1 MLMLARLLSLSL
13 LSLAIAPIALADTAA
28 LRRTWLERVA
38 ISAADKACALFSDGE
53 RLALRSG
60 LYQVEGELLRAKQ
73 SRAEMTRLAA
83 EVSERATSLGCGH
96 PDVVSVAATVRS
108 SFRQFAKTSY
118 IEYPAAR
125 STWLASRSE
134 HDKWATSQTDKASG
148 LIFGLRRTP
157 GKPDEFRLAVAMPA
171 RGATPASAQLIF
183 RDTEKMPDPW
193 FGSLSGKDGKLAA
206 PPRATSRLFWAGKV
220 LAGENEVGE
229 PIWIFTFEP
238 GAIDQ
243 LELLDPREAVQVNL
257 MPAPRAKD
265 QAVRQV
271 TFELGDF
278 RAARAFAMIPKADSA
293 PPPVAKPTA
302 PAAH

>member
-1 MLMLARLLSLSL
+1 MLARFLSVSFLT
-13 LSLAIAPIALADTAA
+13 LAIAPVALADAAA

-73 SRAEMTRLAA
+73 TRSEMARLAA
-83 EVSERATSLGCGH
+83 EVSERAKNLGCGH

-108 SFRQFAKTSY
+108 SYRQFVKTSY
-118 IEYPAAR
+118 IEYPAAN
-125 STWLASRSE
+125 STWGASRSE
-134 HDKWATSQTDKASG
+134 HDKWAISQTDKVSS

-171 RGATPASAQLIF
+171 RGATPASAQLVF
-183 RDTEKMPDPW
+183 RDVEKMPDPW
-193 FGSLSGKDGKLAA
+193 FGSLSGKDGKLTT
-206 PPRATSRLFWAGKV
+206 PPRATSRLIWAGKV
-220 LAGENEVGE
+220 MAGKNEVGE
-229 PIWIFTFEP
+229 PIWIFTFDA
-238 GAIDQ
+238 GAVDQ

-265 QAVRQV
+265 QTVRKV
-271 TFELGDF
+271 AFELGDF
-278 RAARAFAMIPKADSA
+278 RAARAFAMIPKADFPA
-293 PPPVAKPTA
+293 QPAAEPA

>member
-1 MLMLARLLSLSL
+1 MLARTLALSFLTL
-13 LSLAIAPIALADTAA
+13 VVAPVALADAAA

-38 ISAADKACALFSDGE
+38 ISAADKSCSLFSDGE

-73 SRAEMTRLAA
+73 SRTEMTQLAA
-83 EVSERATSLGCGH
+83 EVSDKAKALGCGH
-96 PDVVSVAATVRS
+96 PDVVSVAATVRNS
-108 SFRQFAKTSY
+108 YRQFVKTSY
-118 IEYPAAR
+118 LEYPAAR
-125 STWLASRSE
+125 STWGASRSE
-134 HDKWATSQTDKASG
+134 HDKWAINQTDKTSG

-171 RGATPASAQLIF
+171 RGATPASAQLVF
-183 RDTEKMPDPW
+183 RDVGQMPDPW

-206 PPRATSRLFWAGKV
+206 PPRATSRLAWAGKV
-220 LAGENEVGE
+220 MAGKNEVNE
-229 PIWIFTFEP
+229 PIWIFTFDVS
-238 GAIDQ
+238 AIDQ

-278 RAARAFAMIPKADSA
+278 RAARAFAMIPKADF
-293 PPPVAKPTA
+293 PTQPAAEPA

>member
-1 MLMLARLLSLSL
+1 MLARFLSLTFFTI
-13 LSLAIAPIALADTAA
+13 AIAPIALADAAA

-38 ISAADKACALFSDGE
+38 ISAADKACALFSEGE

-73 SRAEMTRLAA
+73 NRAEMTRLAA
-83 EVSERATSLGCGH
+83 EVSEHAKDLGCGH

-108 SFRQFAKTSY
+108 SYRQFAKTSY

-125 STWLASRSE
+125 STWGASRSE
-134 HDKWATSQTDKASG
+134 HDKWAISQTDKASG

-157 GKPDEFRLAVAMPA
+157 GKPNEFRLAAAMPA
-171 RGATPASAQLIF
+171 RGATPASAQLVF
-183 RDTEKMPDPW
+183 RDVEKMPDPW

-206 PPRATSRLFWAGKV
+206 PPRATSRLIWASKVMAGK
-220 LAGENEVGE
+220 NEVGE
-229 PIWIFTFEP
+229 PIWIFVFDAS
-238 GAIDQ
+238 AIDQ

-257 MPAPRAKD
+257 LAAPRAKD
-265 QAVRQV
+265 QTTRQV

-278 RAARAFAMIPKADSA
+278 RAARAFAMIPKADFA
-293 PPPVAKPTA
+293 TQTAAEPTA
-302 PAAH
+302 PAGH

>member
-1 MLMLARLLSLSL
+1 MLPRVLSLTL
-13 LSLAIAPIALADTAA
+13 LSLAIAPLALADAAA

-38 ISAADKACALFSDGE
+38 ISAADESCSLFSEGE

-83 EVSERATSLGCGH
+83 QVSERAKSLGCGH
-96 PDVVSVAATVRS
+96 PDVVSVAATVRNS
-108 SFRQFAKTSY
+108 YRQFVKTSF

-125 STWLASRSE
+125 STWGASRSE
-134 HDKWATSQTDKASG
+134 HDKWAINQTDKTSG
-148 LIFGLRRTP
+148 LIFGLRRAP

-171 RGATPASAQLIF
+171 RGATPASAQLLF
-183 RDTEKMPDPW
+183 RDVEKMPDPW
-193 FGSLSGKDGKLAA
+193 FGSLSGKDGKLAP
-206 PPRATSRLFWAGKV
+206 PPRATSRLIWAGKV
-220 LAGENEVGE
+220 LAGKNEIGE
-229 PIWIFTFEP
+229 PIWIFTFDA

-257 MPAPRAKD
+257 LPAPRAKD

-278 RAARAFAMIPKADSA
+278 RAARAFAMIPKADF
-293 PPPVAKPTA
+293 PTQTAAAA

>member
-1 MLMLARLLSLSL
+1 MLTRFLSLTL
-13 LSLAIAPIALADTAA
+13 LTIAIAPIALADAAA

-38 ISAADKACALFSDGE
+38 ISAADKACALFSEGE

-73 SRAEMTRLAA
+73 NRAEMTRLAA
-83 EVSERATSLGCGH
+83 EVSEHAKDLGCGH

-108 SFRQFAKTSY
+108 SYRQFAKTSY

-125 STWLASRSE
+125 STWGASRSE
-134 HDKWATSQTDKASG
+134 HDKWAISQTDKASG

-157 GKPDEFRLAVAMPA
+157 GKPDEFRLAAAMPA
-171 RGATPASAQLIF
+171 RGATPASAQLVF
-183 RDTEKMPDPW
+183 RDVEKMPDPW

-206 PPRATSRLFWAGKV
+206 PPRATSRLIWASKVMAGK
-220 LAGENEVGE
+220 NEVGE
-229 PIWIFTFEP
+229 PIWIFVFDAS
-238 GAIDQ
+238 AIDQ

-257 MPAPRAKD
+257 LAAPRAKD
-265 QAVRQV
+265 QTTRQV

-278 RAARAFAMIPKADSA
+278 RAARAFAMIPKADFA
-293 PPPVAKPTA
+293 TQTAAEPTA
-302 PAAH
+302 PAGH

>member
-1 MLMLARLLSLSL
+1 MLARLLSLAL
-13 LSLAIAPIALADTAA
+13 LTLAIAPIALADAAA

-38 ISAADKACALFSDGE
+38 ISAADKVCALFSEGE

-83 EVSERATSLGCGH
+83 EVSERAASLGCGH
-96 PDVVSVAATVRS
+96 PDVVSVAATVRN

-125 STWLASRSE
+125 STWGASRSE
-134 HDKWATSQTDKASG
+134 YDKWATSQTDKASG

-157 GKPDEFRLAVAMPA
+157 GKPDEFRLAVSMPA
-171 RGATPASAQLIF
+171 RGATPAAAQLVF
-183 RDTEKMPDPW
+183 RDVEKMPDPW

-206 PPRATSRLFWAGKV
+206 PPRATSHLIWAAKVMAGK
-220 LAGENEVGE
+220 NEVSE
-229 PIWIFTFEP
+229 PIWIFVFAAS
-238 GAIDQ
+238 AIEQ
-243 LELLDPREAVQVNL
+243 LDLLDPREAVQVNL
-257 MPAPRAKD
+257 LPAPRAKD
-265 QAVRQV
+265 QAKRQV

-278 RAARAFAMIPKADSA
+278 RAARAFAMIPKIDF
-293 PPPVAKPTA
+293 PPSPVAERTA

>member
-1 MLMLARLLSLSL
+1 MLARVLTLSL
-13 LSLAIAPIALADTAA
+13 LSFALAPLALADAAA

-73 SRAEMTRLAA
+73 SRTEMIRLAV
-83 EVSERATSLGCGH
+83 EVSDHAKDLGCGH
-96 PDVVSVAATVRS
+96 PDVVSVAATVRNS
-108 SFRQFAKTSY
+108 YRQFVKTSY
-118 IEYPAAR
+118 LEYPAGR
-125 STWLASRSE
+125 STWGASRSE
-134 HDKWATSQTDKASG
+134 HDKWAISQTDKTSG
-148 LIFGLRRTP
+148 LILGLRRAP

-171 RGATPASAQLIF
+171 RGATPASAQLVF
-183 RDTEKMPDPW
+183 RDVEKMPDPW

-206 PPRATSRLFWAGKV
+206 PPRATSRLIWAGKV
-220 LAGENEVGE
+220 MAGKNEVGE
-229 PIWIFTFEP
+229 PIWIFTFDAA
-238 GAIDQ
+238 GIDQ

-257 MPAPRAKD
+257 LPAPRAKD
-265 QAVRQV
+265 QAPRQV

-278 RAARAFAMIPKADSA
+278 RAARAFAMIPKADFPAA
-293 PPPVAKPTA
+293 PAADPA